1 LQSQLLKGLLRSDAE
16 DPSSLKESS
25 WLPMSELLKFCK
37 GIYLSMHDDELDD
50 VHGQREDGPKEV
62 PPAFL

>member
-1 LQSQLLKGLLRSDAE
+1 
-16 DPSSLKESS
+16 
-25 WLPMSELLKFCK
+25 MSELLKFCK
-37 GIYLSMHDDELDD
+37 GIYPSMHDDELDD